1 MAPNATLAASI
12 EHTLLTST
20 ASVES
25 IERLCEEATAES
37 FLGVCVHP
45 VHVPRCVARL
55 SMSPCAVITVVGFP
69 LGLSTSESKAFE
81 TAAAV
86 AQGARE
92 VDMVLRVD
100 ALKQGDARTVVADV
114 SAVVAA
120 AGACAVKVILETG
133 LLTADEIGL
142 ACSLCAEA
150 GARFVKTSTG
160 FGPRGASVEDV
171 RLMRAAVG
179 EEMGIKASGG
189 IRTREQALA
198 LLAAGA
204 DRIGTSNG
212 VAIVR
217 GPCVPIVRGP

>member
-1 MAPNATLAASI
+1 MATNATLAASI

-25 IERLCEEATAES
+25 IERLCEEAIAEA

-55 SMSPCAVITVVGFP
+55 STSPCAVVTVVGFP

-81 TAAAV
+81 ARAAAT
-86 AQGARE
+86 QGARE

-100 ALKQGDARTVVADV
+100 ALKQGDQATVVADV
-114 SAVVAA
+114 QAVVAA
-120 AGACAVKVILETG
+120 AGPCAVKVILETG
-133 LLTADEIGL
+133 LLTAEEIGL
-142 ACSLCAEA
+142 ACRLCVDA

-179 EEMGIKASGG
+179 DSVGIKASGG
-189 IRTREQALA
+189 IRTLKQAMA
-198 LLAAGA
+198 LLEAGA
-204 DRIGTSNG
+204 SRLGTSNG

-217 GPCVPIVRGP
+217 GA